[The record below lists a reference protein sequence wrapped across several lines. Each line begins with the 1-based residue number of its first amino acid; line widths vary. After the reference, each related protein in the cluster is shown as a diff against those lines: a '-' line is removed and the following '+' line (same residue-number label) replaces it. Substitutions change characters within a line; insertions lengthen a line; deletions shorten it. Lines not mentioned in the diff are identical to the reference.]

1 MKLGDVMRPDE
12 ESEWRL
18 GADYA
23 IVEVSKQ
30 RRGDAIGWRYA
41 FGLVVKRGKWRL
53 VRRLGSAVSEIQR
66 RPYYDLGLRVV
77 YLFNARHVLTFPPP
91 LRTPEEQA
99 KLDAAKKARAQERRR
114 SGAAAALKR
123 WQRKAKLA
131 ATKVKQYMRLTRRLG
146 VAA

>member
-1 MKLGDVMRPDE
+1 MRPDE

-23 IVEVSKQ
+23 IVEVGKQ

-53 VRRLGSAVSEIQR
+53 VRRIGLALSEIQR
-66 RPYYDLGLRVV
+66 RPYYSLGLRVV
-77 YLFNARHVLTFPPP
+77 YLHPFPPP

>member
-1 MKLGDVMRPDE
+1 VKLGDIMRPDE

-30 RRGDAIGWRYA
+30 RRGDAIGWRCTV
-41 FGLVVKRGKWRL
+41 GLVVKQGKWRL
-53 VRRLGSAVSEIQR
+53 VRRVGSAVSPNQR
-66 RPYYDLGLRVV
+66 WPYHGLGLRIV
-77 YLFNARHVLTFPPP
+77 YLHNLPPP

-114 SGAAAALKR
+114 VVAAASLKR

-131 ATKVKQYMRLTRRLG
+131 ATKVKQYTRLTRRLG